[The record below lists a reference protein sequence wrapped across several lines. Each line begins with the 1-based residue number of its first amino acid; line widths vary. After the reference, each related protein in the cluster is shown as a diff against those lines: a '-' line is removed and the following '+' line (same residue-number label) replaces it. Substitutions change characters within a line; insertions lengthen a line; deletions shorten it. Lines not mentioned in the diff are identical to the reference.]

1 MRIIA
6 LDSSACH
13 WPTKQQRAEQERPR
27 RCRPHCFFVGDGT
40 GDTAWAGGRGEASR
54 AHDASGEG
62 PPREHLVLW
71 QAQARQHLAH
81 GEEDLGNHS
90 KEELVS

>member
-13 WPTKQQRAEQERPR
+13 LAKPSSSGRSRSGRGAVGRTASLWATGRETLRGRA
-27 RCRPHCFFVGDGT
+27 
-40 GDTAWAGGRGEASR
+40 GEASR